1 MYQNC
6 STETWSFY
14 CMKLNSTLKKWLY
27 NKYTANIPDK
37 LSLLLKEQ
45 GVPDEWILPSTI
57 IIHKLSNMPW
67 YTQDELL
74 RDTKLSKE
82 DLIELNSIIRNSD
95 ILQDVILNDLRF

>member
-45 GVPDEWILPSTI
+45 GVPD
-57 IIHKLSNMPW
+57 
-67 YTQDELL
+67 
-74 RDTKLSKE
+74 
-82 DLIELNSIIRNSD
+82 
-95 ILQDVILNDLRF
+95 